1 LKLLSSA
8 AYWEV
13 LRCFAMTVVVP
24 GVMPLRVNGLQ
35 FNKHVISERP
45 VGPGVG
51 GINNRP
57 GRLWPQIFPDGH
69 RPEGFFRD
77 AKINGTRWGWGG

>member
-1 LKLLSSA
+1 
-8 AYWEV
+8 
-13 LRCFAMTVVVP
+13 
-24 GVMPLRVNGLQ
+24 MPLRVNGLQ

-45 VGPGVG
+45 VGPGVR
-51 GINNRP
+51 GINNLP

-77 AKINGTRWGWGG
+77 AKINGPRWGWRG